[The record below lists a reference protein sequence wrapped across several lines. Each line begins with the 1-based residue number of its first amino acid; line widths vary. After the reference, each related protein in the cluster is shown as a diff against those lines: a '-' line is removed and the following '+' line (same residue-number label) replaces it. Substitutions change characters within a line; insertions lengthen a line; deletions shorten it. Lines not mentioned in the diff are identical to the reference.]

1 MRIRFDSLPMF
12 ANLKLL
18 AMFQQCEALEIR
30 VSGGL
35 PFSSRVAKEK
45 LSFPIESI
53 GFYVYR
59 LR

>member
-1 MRIRFDSLPMF
+1 MLASLRLF
-12 ANLKLL
+12 
-18 AMFQQCEALEIR
+18 AMFQACDALEIR

-45 LSFPIESI
+45 LSEPIESI
-53 GFYVYR
+53 GFYIYR

>member
-1 MRIRFDSLPMF
+1 MRLFSLPIL
-12 ANLKLL
+12 ANLRLF
-18 AMFQQCEALEIR
+18 AMFHAWLALEIR

-45 LSFPIESI
+45 LSLPIESI
-53 GFYVYR
+53 GFYIYR